1 MPDFSYFESLRQ
13 KAELS
18 SLEKDILDTF
28 NELYKSPFDRNSA
41 ERQII
46 QNNEK
51 HPEIFLAISKR
62 PTTELRPFSNS
73 TNEDIRNNLGM
84 QLELLT
90 AKAAIKS

>member
-1 MPDFSYFESLRQ
+1 MFDFSRFESLSQ

-51 HPEIFLAISKR
+51 HPEIFFAISEL
-62 PTTELRPFSNS
+62 PTTEFRSFSNS
-73 TNEDIRNNLGM
+73 TNEDIRSNLGM
-84 QLELLT
+84 QLELLA
-90 AKAAIKS
+90 AKAALKS